1 MEVLRHFSHV
11 HPLVF
16 NDERNHESGEV
27 FCCACGELVSGPR
40 FSCMECEFHLD
51 KNCAEAP
58 VEMDHPFHRKHNLK
72 LTASSP
78 YVEVN
83 PICGFCNKK
92 CEKFIYY
99 CSCNLFFHI
108 KCAFLSYKILEKK
121 FRELVRR
128 DALVSSECQPQELER
143 VQCFACQKS
152 LLQSDYISH
161 DSRFY
166 LHKKCFELPLEINHL
181 SHRCHSLFLQFNS
194 DHLPCKICFETQN
207 RGLFYCCS
215 ICKFSLHIECVSPPP
230 IVEEPSSHE
239 HPFTRWLRA
248 SPFNCDACGTLGN
261 YVSYICSTCNLMVHK
276 ECISLPRIIKN
287 VWHEHPI
294 SHKYFVIDNECK
306 TQDCTICHEEVNMAC
321 GSYYC
326 SECKFIVHVNC
337 ALQEAGWYYKIDSK
351 DDFDKL
357 NAMLE
362 ASTLDPNF
370 LVTKMIKDGENV
382 INTEIKHF
390 SHHHNLVLS
399 DEVKDRMYC
408 DGCSQIILTP
418 FYGCLECGFSLHR
431 SCAELPKKKQVLG
444 HIHQHPFNLIFPNCI
459 FKCAFCL
466 ICCTGFAYVCKDHSC
481 SDHYCVRCA
490 DILWY
495 RESRGHEHLLALH
508 PRHITNWQND
518 YFCNACGG
526 STDGFSVYRCKACN
540 FNVHYEVCSQLPEIV
555 WDKADEHCLV
565 LTYTEDNDH
574 SEHPYCDI
582 CERGRTPH
590 TWFYHCANC
599 GTAVHIP
606 CALGDQTMP
615 SSTHSIGDAESK
627 YTIHWRCSTI
637 FIRALKGRIKE
648 VVDDDDDHI

>member
-1 MEVLRHFSHV
+1 
-11 HPLVF
+11 
-16 NDERNHESGEV
+16 
-27 FCCACGELVSGPR
+27 
-40 FSCMECEFHLD
+40 
-51 KNCAEAP
+51 
-58 VEMDHPFHRKHNLK
+58 
-72 LTASSP
+72 
-78 YVEVN
+78 
-83 PICGFCNKK
+83 
-92 CEKFIYY
+92 
-99 CSCNLFFHI
+99 
-108 KCAFLSYKILEKK
+108 
-121 FRELVRR
+121 
-128 DALVSSECQPQELER
+128 
-143 VQCFACQKS
+143 
-152 LLQSDYISH
+152 
-161 DSRFY
+161 
-166 LHKKCFELPLEINHL
+166 
-181 SHRCHSLFLQFNS
+181 
-194 DHLPCKICFETQN
+194 
-207 RGLFYCCS
+207 
-215 ICKFSLHIECVSPPP
+215 
-230 IVEEPSSHE
+230 
-239 HPFTRWLRA
+239 
-248 SPFNCDACGTLGN
+248 
-261 YVSYICSTCNLMVHK
+261 
-276 ECISLPRIIKN
+276 
-287 VWHEHPI
+287 
-294 SHKYFVIDNECK
+294 
-306 TQDCTICHEEVNMAC
+306 MAC

-326 SECKFIVHVNC
+326 SECKFIIHVNC